1 MTARNNRFTDPTPFT
16 PLSALSP
23 EAREWHIKVAAAKAR
38 ERRGEPGAVQ
48 ELIELG
54 VYPPDVEE
62 VRARRAAEREARQAG
77 GNIAGKEVS
86 VELDKATID
95 EINKRIALGHTYARI
110 HREMELD
117 YWTVHKHAKSGW
129 LSTKREITGRLNKLS
144 EENDPAKRAKLTQE
158 INERVTYLFE
168 GGKALG
174 KTIDRIE
181 KTISG

>member
-1 MTARNNRFTDPTPFT
+1 M
-16 PLSALSP
+16 
-23 EAREWHIKVAAAKAR
+23 
-38 ERRGEPGAVQ
+38 
-48 ELIELG
+48 
-54 VYPPDVEE
+54 
-62 VRARRAAEREARQAG
+62 RARRAAEREARR
-77 GNIAGKEVS
+77 IPDKVTDKEVS
-86 VELDKATID
+86 VELDKETID

-110 HREMELD
+110 HREMGLD

-144 EENDPAKRAKLTQE
+144 KENNPEERARLVKE

-174 KTIDRIE
+174 RTIDRIE